1 MPVPDPLAAAPAK
14 PVPPYQP
21 STSGRVSFLLESAS
35 ETERN
40 FFYNL
45 LEMWEAGAYDLTE
58 AAFLKGAEAQGISW
72 ISEIEEIAAED
83 KMFCGLRLVM
93 LRNDWCVRFLRR
105 LLDSYDYSNPLTP
118 DDVADN
124 LDAFLLNFHHEIR
137 DARNLIKDHP
147 EAVAAEIRKAIQK
160 HPKLVA

>member
-1 MPVPDPLAAAPAK
+1 
-14 PVPPYQP
+14 
-21 STSGRVSFLLESAS
+21 
-35 ETERN
+35 
-40 FFYNL
+40 
-45 LEMWEAGAYDLTE
+45 
-58 AAFLKGAEAQGISW
+58 
-72 ISEIEEIAAED
+72 
-83 KMFCGLRLVM
+83 MFCGLRLVM